1 MAGSRIG
8 SLHSV
13 RLSSYYKRE
22 NKPAFGS
29 LNTEVKEWQSR
40 KNSKL
45 ETVRII
51 SVKRP
56 VRQQKPPKMPESKP
70 QSRRRKRA
78 RKQLPTPLRQ
88 P

>member
-1 MAGSRIG
+1 MD
-8 SLHSV
+8 SV

-40 KNSKL
+40 KSSKW

-56 VRQQKPPKMPESKP
+56 VKPQKPPKTPESKP
-70 QSRRRKRA
+70 
-78 RKQLPTPLRQ
+78 
-88 P
+88 

>member
-1 MAGSRIG
+1 MD
-8 SLHSV
+8 SV

-40 KNSKL
+40 KSSKW
-45 ETVRII
+45 ETVRIT
-51 SVKRP
+51 SAKRP

-70 QSRRRKRA
+70 QSRRRKKV
-78 RKQLPTPLRQ
+78 RKQQPTPLRQ